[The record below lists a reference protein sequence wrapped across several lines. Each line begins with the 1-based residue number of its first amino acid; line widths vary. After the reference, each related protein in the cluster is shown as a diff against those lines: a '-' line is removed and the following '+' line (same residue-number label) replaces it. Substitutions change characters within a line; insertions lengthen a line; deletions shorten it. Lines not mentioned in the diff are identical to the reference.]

1 MRGFLFYPE
10 FMPFAFSERSG
21 LLALSFGHL
30 QRKYYYA
37 SSLCY
42 LDGSLYFLNGYYF
55 GGITNVLGDAHTYRL
70 DLSTGTLTKLD

>member
-1 MRGFLFYPE
+1 MV
-10 FMPFAFSERSG
+10 
-21 LLALSFGHL
+21 L
-30 QRKYYYA
+30 QNPISDAGAPHYYA